1 MKYMTIEIKDSVI
14 IDSTIVNLSEE
25 IKSLRKIMV
34 VSTALSMSRFSF
46 SGESLQKF
54 VNLINETLGFE
65 DDD

>member
-1 MKYMTIEIKDSVI
+1 MTIEIKDSVI